1 MSPEHTLALDW
12 TSPPLTENQRLNRWE
27 RARRVRDVRAT
38 TALWGRRIRGAR
50 RVEVILTWV
59 VADARKRDED
69 NVVPTLKA
77 LCDGLVDA
85 GVVPDDTP
93 RYMVKRMPVVAL
105 RRGARP
111 HMELL
116 VRVLDVPTSD
126 VSASMTT
133 EANASQRKAEA

>member
-1 MSPEHTLALDW
+1 MEHVLTLDW

-27 RARRVRDVRAT
+27 RARRVKDTRLA
-38 TALWGRRIRGAR
+38 TALWGRRIRGAQ
-50 RVEVILTWV
+50 RVEVTLTWF

-85 GVVPDDTP
+85 AVVRDDT
-93 RYMVKRMPVVAL
+93 RQYMVKNMPRIVVD
-105 RRGARP
+105 RGVRP
-111 HMELL
+111 HMELR
-116 VRVLDVPTSD
+116 VRVLASVPTSD

-133 EANASQRKAEA
+133 AAHAAQRKAGS

>member
-1 MSPEHTLALDW
+1 MEHVLTLDW

-27 RARRVRDVRAT
+27 KARRVKDTRLV
-38 TALWGRRIRGAR
+38 TALWGRRIRGAE
-50 RVEVILTWV
+50 RVEVTLTWF

-85 GVVPDDTP
+85 GVVADDTR
-93 RYMVKRMPVVAL
+93 RYMVKNMPAIVVD
-105 RRGARP
+105 RSVRP

-116 VRVLDVPTSD
+116 VRVLDVPRSD

-133 EANASQRKAEA
+133 AAHAAQRKAEA